1 MHTRFFRLCNFIHPF
16 VIMKLVLIH
25 LLGLASI
32 VVAIVVTPGGT
43 DYNAIKNA
51 LTAAAVK
58 DGRLTPV
65 DALLIAP
72 TKRRAADPVE
82 VWSAVGTFTN
92 GPAGLETGV
101 ILTTGQAASAAPG
114 VTLDGSWSYGQ
125 DRMVLCPVAPSC
137 EYSILRMNITAQSG
151 VRALRVNYLFAED
164 GRRFQLDAAQLLT
177 AGNNPVP
184 ESVVVA
190 KRDPRMKPGVPGEQL
205 GLSYKIT
212 SGVFSFDVALGAL
225 EDETAYWRTLDENS
239 WTPLSFAPRRHVAG
253 GKAYTVLYVYVE
265 NQFISL
271 YRFFDL
277 FPAKDSVADWDAEAS
292 SMRNIYANAFCNVAA
307 TASNDPDGGLF
318 RERDTDT
325 IRPGIVEST
334 LTTGTLESN
343 LIFTSNYWY
352 SRLYRGTLHHRGWVF
367 QECFLAPRLLYFT
380 QDQIMWECG
389 QTHKCE
395 GFVDGVPG
403 HEPSVDQS
411 QKTERTLREWTHLV
425 MQYSECHFTR
435 PEDRLNAFSGVANL
449 FQEAT
454 GYRYLAG
461 MWEEELLHQLC
472 WTATEPGP
480 RLSTKYRAPS
490 WSWTSIDG
498 PVYIRGPNA
507 KKAIDFFVQVEDVGV
522 ITKGVDPT
530 LNVVDGVLTL
540 HGPFGTARYAQRSET
555 EHLIVHLEN
564 GCSPQKMN
572 ARWLPDTTDDEKLP
586 RSGIIQLVFCKREAA
601 CEGSPEPYFID
612 CIVVEGAQEEGGK
625 FRRAGIL
632 RIDEERDVSLAN
644 TMLLSNQIE
653 KRIITLV

>member
-1 MHTRFFRLCNFIHPF
+1 M
-16 VIMKLVLIH
+16 
-25 LLGLASI
+25 
-32 VVAIVVTPGGT
+32 
-43 DYNAIKNA
+43 
-51 LTAAAVK
+51 
-58 DGRLTPV
+58 
-65 DALLIAP
+65 
-72 TKRRAADPVE
+72 RR
-82 VWSAVGTFTN
+82 
-92 GPAGLETGV
+92 
-101 ILTTGQAASAAPG
+101 
-114 VTLDGSWSYGQ
+114 
-125 DRMVLCPVAPSC
+125 
-137 EYSILRMNITAQSG
+137 
-151 VRALRVNYLFAED
+151 
-164 GRRFQLDAAQLLT
+164 
-177 AGNNPVP
+177 
-184 ESVVVA
+184 
-190 KRDPRMKPGVPGEQL
+190 
-205 GLSYKIT
+205 
-212 SGVFSFDVALGAL
+212 AL
-225 EDETAYWRTLDENS
+225 EDETAYWKTLDENS

-271 YRFFDL
+271 YRFFNL
-277 FPAKDSVADWDAEAS
+277 FPAKDHPTCLSPFPPVEKSTSSKTSLDTALNWLRQCSVSHENCAGFSSPTSDWIPTRLVDTGLEDDQKWKVIVTKDDVGPGVPISYITLSYRWGSRQTTLLSSSNLPSFRAGKPVALLPLTFRDLFVVARHVGIRYVWIDCLCIIQDSVADWDAEAS

-334 LTTGTLESN
+334 LTTGTLERS

-367 QECFLAPRLLYFT
+367 QECFLAPRLLDFT

-490 WSWTSIDG
+490 WSWASIDG

-507 KKAIDFFVQVEDVGV
+507 KKAIDFFVRVEDVGM
-522 ITKGVDPT
+522 ITKGADPT
-530 LNVVDGVLTL
+530 LNVVDGFLTL
-540 HGPFGTARYAQRSET
+540 HGPFGTARYSQGRET
-555 EHLIVHLEN
+555 EHLIIHLGN
-564 GCSPQKMN
+564 GRSPEKMN

-586 RSGIIQLVFCKREAA
+586 RSGIIQLVFWKREAA

-644 TMLLSNQIE
+644 TLLLSDQIE
-653 KRIITLV
+653 KRTITLV